1 MLVVNMPPAPA
12 PAGPPPTAPAAPAAM
27 RHAQPHRR
35 VRYNSRS
42 LPLRRS
48 RGGLAEVIERYNRA
62 NGQWQ
67 PQPHAQPLPPTP
79 PQQPRV
85 TYHQHAETLGRPFF
99 RPSREQL
106 NPATAPYVPRLPP
119 PPPSQQLVGSFNAL
133 PFPYD
138 PAVTAAFV
146 AGYNAGS
153 IGRSGGAALP
163 LFPSAAT
170 GAVPPPP
177 PSAVSRRGGYGG
189 GRGGYGGSLGRMGY
203 GG

>member
-35 VRYNSRS
+35 GRYNSRS

-62 NGQWQ
+62 NEQW
-67 PQPHAQPLPPTP
+67 QPLPPTP

-85 TYHQHAETLGRPFF
+85 TYHQHAATLSRPFF

-106 NPATAPYVPRLPP
+106 NPATAPYVPRPP
-119 PPPSQQLVGSFNAL
+119 PQPPSQQLVGSFNAL

-177 PSAVSRRGGYGG
+177 PPPSAVSRRGGYGR